1 MSAVN
6 VLEPPTRGKV
16 VLNTTLDRS
25 ISSAGLTRLQKPPE
39 ISFGFVLMTTTITPP
54 FTGLYRISLFRAVI
68 LPVVAQV
75 LEKLA
80 NFEKVISGKPKFT
93 PEPCKDCMSRGDDPN
108 DYFVHERHGFEK
120 WWSQLVRT
128 CKFLD
133 LEKETIYNLSRHL
146 AISFVWI
153 WRSLKLL
160 LPMIYDLA
168 NPHRKNDSNKGSFP
182 KYLILCLLYRIF
194 GLGKSSTAH
203 VLRRAV
209 TATGRAKIVGQPYWW
224 EVDWFK

>member
-75 LEKLA
+75 NGDPVDPPKIKSVEVLEKLA
-80 NFEKVISGKPKFT
+80 NFEKVISGKP
-93 PEPCKDCMSRGDDPN
+93 
-108 DYFVHERHGFEK
+108 
-120 WWSQLVRT
+120 
-128 CKFLD
+128 
-133 LEKETIYNLSRHL
+133 
-146 AISFVWI
+146 
-153 WRSLKLL
+153 
-160 LPMIYDLA
+160 
-168 NPHRKNDSNKGSFP
+168 SN
-182 KYLILCLLYRIF
+182 
-194 GLGKSSTAH
+194 
-203 VLRRAV
+203 
-209 TATGRAKIVGQPYWW
+209 
-224 EVDWFK
+224 FKR